1 MEIITTLTILLVS
14 ASAVLLL
21 FNQLNHPA
29 VPAYIIAGLIIG
41 GFIDTNSILELAQ
54 LGIAFLI
61 FIFGLKFDP
70 KRLYKE
76 FDTGKNTTTIQ
87 VLGVGLISYVIGIFI
102 GFNSFESAVFAV
114 AGALSSSM
122 VGLQLGEDEIQLEL
136 LHGRLSETIHM
147 IQDFIGI
154 FVLAVIFSTTVENA
168 VYSLGLTILLL
179 GSALFIR
186 EYLFDK
192 LAAFIDFESELM
204 MLSGLTMLVGFIAV
218 ADFAGLPMV
227 IGSFAA
233 GLTAAKFPH
242 NMELIDTLGSI
253 KDFFSAI
260 FFVSLGA
267 LVTFPTVQGLT
278 AATALVLIT
287 GVLTPWIVYRS
298 LKLQGY
304 DARTAMLTGLTLDQ
318 VSEIA
323 LVLTITAFITN
334 LISDSVFQA
343 IIIASVFTMVISSYT
358 KKYEE
363 RIYQRFRPGKRNVT
377 PLNVSD
383 HVLLIGHHI
392 QGKRLLEKI
401 REEGV
406 KVVVIDNDPEK
417 VDELKEQGV
426 EAVYGDVM
434 DMETW
439 REANYT
445 ESQLVI
451 STVPSRKVS
460 EHILELDEP
469 KDKIVRADSPWE
481 ASKHMDNGAIHVI
494 VPDIASSELL
504 IDHIE
509 GILHNENYKEEL
521 RRKSLLEIRDY
532 LNS

>member
-1 MEIITTLTILLVS
+1 MEIITTLTILLVA

-21 FNQLNHPA
+21 FNHLDHPA
-29 VPAYIIAGLIIG
+29 VPAYIIAGLLIG
-41 GFIDTNSILELAQ
+41 SFIDTSSILELAQ

-70 KRLYKE
+70 KRLYRE
-76 FDTGKNTTTIQ
+76 FETGKNTTAIQ
-87 VLGVGLISYVIGIFI
+87 ILGVGLVSYTVGMFI
-102 GFNSFESAVFAV
+102 GFNSFESAIFAV
-114 AGALSSSM
+114 AGALSSSL

-147 IQDFIGI
+147 LQDFIGI
-154 FVLAVIFSTTVENA
+154 FILAVIFSATVENA
-168 VYSLGLTILLL
+168 IYSSGLTVLIL

-192 LAAFIDFESELM
+192 LAEFIDFESELM
-204 MLSGLTMLVGFIAV
+204 MLSGLTILVGFIAV

-227 IGSFAA
+227 VGSFAA

-242 NMELIDTLGSI
+242 NMELLDTLGSI

-278 AATALVLIT
+278 AAAALVAIT
-287 GVLTPWIVYRS
+287 SLLVPWITYRS

-304 DARTAMLTGLTLDQ
+304 DSRTAMLTGLTLDQ
-318 VSEIA
+318 ISEIA
-323 LVLTITAFITN
+323 LVLTITAFMTG
-334 LISDSVFQA
+334 LISDSLFQGV
-343 IIIASVFTMVISSYT
+343 IIASVLTMVISSYT
-358 KKYEE
+358 KRYEE
-363 RIYQRFRPGKRNVT
+363 QIYQRFRPEKKSVT
-377 PLNVSD
+377 PLDVEE
-383 HVLLIGHHI
+383 HVLLVGYHI

-417 VDELKEQGV
+417 VDELHEESV

-434 DMETW
+434 DIEAW

-445 ESQLVI
+445 EAQLVI

-460 EHILELDEP
+460 EHILELDSPE
-469 KDKIVRADSPWE
+469 DKIVRASSPWE
-481 ASKHMDNGAIHVI
+481 ASQHMENGALHVI

-509 GILHNENYKEEL
+509 GIIHNENYKEEL